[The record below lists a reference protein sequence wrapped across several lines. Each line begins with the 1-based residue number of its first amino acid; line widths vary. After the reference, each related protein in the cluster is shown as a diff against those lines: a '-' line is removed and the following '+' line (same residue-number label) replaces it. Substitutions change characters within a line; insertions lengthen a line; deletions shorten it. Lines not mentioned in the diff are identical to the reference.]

1 MRWLLLLS
9 LAFGQ
14 QLPPAQQEV
23 NDANFYGAI
32 YKGMH
37 LVRFTSEWSDNN
49 KQNFYQG
56 KLIIDGDSAYHGA
69 TMMILPVKKVPEIV
83 RKLRL
88 RNFPSVVLFKD
99 GKKVRVWKADFDGNL
114 DLTTEQVRKVVS
126 WHATG
131 KVY

>member
-1 MRWLLLLS
+1 MRWLLLS

-14 QLPPAQQEV
+14 PAQQEV
-23 NDANFYGAI
+23 NDANFLGAI

-37 LVRFTSEWSDNN
+37 LVRFTAEWSDDN

-56 KLIIDGDSAYHGA
+56 KFIVEGDSAYHG
-69 TMMILPVKKVPEIV
+69 TMIMILPAKNIPETV

-99 GKKVRVWKADFDGNL
+99 GKKKKVWKADFDGNL
-114 DLTTEQVRKVVS
+114 DLSTDDVRKAID
-126 WHATG
+126 WHSAVLKG
-131 KVY
+131 Y

>member
-1 MRWLLLLS
+1 MRLLLLLS
-9 LAFGQ
+9 LVFSQ
-14 QLPPAQQEV
+14 QKV

-37 LVRFTSEWSDNN
+37 LVRFTAEWSEDS

-56 KLIIDGDSAYHGA
+56 KFIVDGDSAYYG
-69 TMMILPVKKVPEIV
+69 TIMTILPSKNVPETV

-99 GKKVRVWKADFDGNL
+99 GKKVKVWKANFDGKL
-114 DLTTEQVRKVVS
+114 ELSTDDVKKSIEWYSR
-126 WHATG
+126 G
-131 KVY
+131 K

>member
-1 MRWLLLLS
+1 MRLLLLLS
-9 LAFGQ
+9 LAFSQ
-14 QLPPAQQEV
+14 QQIT
-23 NDANFYGAI
+23 DTNFYGAI

-56 KLIIDGDSAYHGA
+56 KFIVTGDSAYLG
-69 TMMILPVKKVPEIV
+69 TEMMILPAKNVSQTV

-99 GKKVRVWKADFDGNL
+99 GKKVKVWKANFDGKL
-114 DLTTEQVRKVVS
+114 DLSTDDVKKAID
-126 WHATG
+126 WHSRG
-131 KVY
+131 K

>member
-1 MRWLLLLS
+1 MKWLLLLS

-14 QLPPAQQEV
+14 PVQQEV

-37 LVRFTSEWSDNN
+37 LVRFTSDWSSEDGS
-49 KQNFYQG
+49 NFYRG
-56 KLIIDGDSAYHGA
+56 DFIISGDSAYMG
-69 TMMILPVKKVPEIV
+69 TQIMILPVKKVPDV
-83 RKLRL
+83 ARKLRL

-99 GKKVRVWKADFDGNL
+99 GKKAKVWKADFDGNL
-114 DLTTEQVRKVVS
+114 ELTTDQVRKAIN

>member
-1 MRWLLLLS
+1 MKWLILLMS

-14 QLPPAQQEV
+14 PVQQEV
-23 NDANFYGAI
+23 NDANFYGVI

-37 LVRFTSEWSDNN
+37 LVRFTAEWSSEDGS
-49 KQNFYQG
+49 NFYKG
-56 KLIIDGDSAYHGA
+56 KFIVSGDSAYMG
-69 TMMILPVKKVPEIV
+69 TQMMILPSNKVPEVV

-99 GKKVRVWKADFDGNL
+99 GKKAKVWKANFDGKL
-114 DLTTEQVRKVVS
+114 ELTTEQVRKAIN
-126 WHATG
+126 WHSKG

>member
-9 LAFGQ
+9 LAMGQ
-14 QLPPAQQEV
+14 PAQQEV
-23 NDANFYGAI
+23 NDDNFYGAI

-37 LVRFTSEWSDNN
+37 LVRFTADWSDDN

-56 KLIIDGDSAYHGA
+56 KFIIDGDSAYMG
-69 TMMILPVKKVPEIV
+69 TQMMILPSNKVPEVV

-99 GKKVRVWKADFDGNL
+99 GKKAKVWKADFDGKL
-114 DLTTEQVRKVVS
+114 ESTTEQVRKAIN
-126 WHATG
+126 WHSKG